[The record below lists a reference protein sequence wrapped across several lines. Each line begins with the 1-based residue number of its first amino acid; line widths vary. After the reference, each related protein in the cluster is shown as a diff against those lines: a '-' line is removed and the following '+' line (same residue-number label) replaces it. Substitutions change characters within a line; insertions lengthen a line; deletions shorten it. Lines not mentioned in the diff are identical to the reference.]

1 MQPDNSTPNPPPPTI
16 KKDWRF
22 KCGMAALVVGMGM
35 PVLALVVPF
44 LGLSAATATMVAGAL
59 VAGGPEVLLVLA
71 VALLGK
77 ENFQHFIA
85 LGKKVAG
92 DVILR
97 MPASQGRYYGALAV
111 NLLSCL
117 PLYLYG
123 YAPDWLPGGWT
134 RIYILAGADLVFI
147 ASLFVMGGEFWGKLR
162 RIFVWEGKIQ
172 DKEEGTK

>member
-1 MQPDNSTPNPPPPTI
+1 MHPDGSTPNPPPPTI

-22 KCGMAALVVGMGM
+22 KCGLAALVLGMGM
-35 PVLALVVPF
+35 PLLALVVPF

-59 VAGGPEVLLVLA
+59 VAGGPEILCVLA

-77 ENFQHFIA
+77 ENFQYFIA

-97 MPASQGRYYGALAV
+97 LPASKGRYYAALTV
-111 NLLSCL
+111 NLLSWA

-123 YAPDWLPGGWT
+123 YAPGWMPEGWT

-147 ASLFVMGGEFWGKLR
+147 ASMFAMGGEFWGKLR
-162 RIFVWEGKIQ
+162 RIFVWDGRV
-172 DKEEGTK
+172 

>member
-1 MQPDNSTPNPPPPTI
+1 MPPDHSTPTPPPPTL

-22 KCGMAALVVGMGM
+22 KCGLAALILAMVM
-35 PVLALVVPF
+35 PLLALAVPF
-44 LGLSAATATMVAGAL
+44 LGLSTATTTVLAGAL
-59 VAGGPEVLLVLA
+59 VAGGPEVLCVLA

-77 ENFQHFIA
+77 ENFQHFVA

-97 MPASQGRYYGALAV
+97 VPASKFRYYFGLV
-111 NLLSCL
+111 VSLLSCL

-123 YAPDWLPGGWT
+123 YAPGCLPEGRI

-147 ASLFVMGGEFWGKLR
+147 ASMFIMGGEFWGKLR
-162 RIFVWEGKIQ
+162 RIFVWEGKV
-172 DKEEGTK
+172 